1 MGLVLNKVQ
10 RGQWLSLLATNSRK
24 DNATVIGQEPSG
36 GVKSTRSILM
46 QNIISSNSGS
56 LTMSSREI
64 AELVDSRHDKVKQ
77 SIDRLSDRGVIGVPP
92 VGEYLDGSVAN
103 FISQEVQS

>member
-1 MGLVLNKVQ
+1 MKNLVL
-10 RGQWLSLLATNSRK
+10 
-24 DNATVIGQEPSG
+24 
-36 GVKSTRSILM
+36 
-46 QNIISSNSGS
+46 SNSS
-56 LTMSSREI
+56 ILTMSSREI

-103 FISQEVQS
+103 FISQEAQS

>member
-1 MGLVLNKVQ
+1 MKNLVL
-10 RGQWLSLLATNSRK
+10 
-24 DNATVIGQEPSG
+24 
-36 GVKSTRSILM
+36 
-46 QNIISSNSGS
+46 SNSS
-56 LTMSSREI
+56 ILTMSSREI